1 MGRKSF
7 FSEGHPVVVAH
18 RGASGTHP
26 ENTLEAFSAAFR
38 AGAEA
43 VELDV
48 RLTSDGAAVAFH
60 DPDVSRT
67 TGAEGQIH
75 TLTLADVKRLD
86 ASAGTGPRTRVP
98 TLREVLDL
106 ASGRG
111 GVMLEM
117 KNIPGEPGFDPTGE
131 GAVEAALDA
140 LATFDGP
147 ALIASFNPRS
157 IERCRSHS
165 TQIPTGFLATAAMD
179 PAIALRYVKELGHEW
194 VLPHVAALSAAG
206 EPFVETAHAAGVR
219 VGTWVVDEARQMESL
234 FSWGV
239 DAIAT
244 NLPEVGVAVRNAFI
258 ARGGTGG
265 RLPFGVP

>member
-1 MGRKSF
+1 MGRRSF
-7 FSEGHPVVVAH
+7 FSGDHPVVVAH

-26 ENTLEAFSAAFR
+26 ENTLEAFSAAFK

-48 RLTSDGAAVAFH
+48 RLTSDGVAVAFH

-75 TLTLADVKRLD
+75 AMKLADLKRLD
-86 ASAGTGPRTRVP
+86 ASAGLGPRTEVP

-117 KNIPGEPGFDPTGE
+117 KNIPGEPGFDPTEE
-131 GAVEAALDA
+131 GAVEAALEA
-140 LATFDGP
+140 LETFEGP

-157 IERCRSHS
+157 IERCRERCRNHS
-165 TQIPTGFLATAAMD
+165 DQIPSGFLATAAMD
-179 PAIALRYVKELGHEW
+179 PAIALRYAKEVGHEW
-194 VLPHVAALSAAG
+194 VLPNVTALWSAG
-206 EPFVETAHAAGVR
+206 QPFVEGAHSAGVR
-219 VGTWVVDEARQMESL
+219 VGTWVVDEARRMETL

-244 NLPEVGVAVRNAFI
+244 NLPEVAVPVRDAFR
-258 ARGGTGG
+258 AR
-265 RLPFGVP
+265 

>member
-7 FSEGHPVVVAH
+7 FSEDHPVVVAH

-26 ENTLEAFSAAFR
+26 ENTLGAFSAAFK

-48 RLTSDGAAVAFH
+48 RLTSDGVAVAFH

-67 TGAEGQIH
+67 TGGEGQIH
-75 TLTLADVKRLD
+75 ALKLADLKRLD
-86 ASAGTGPRTRVP
+86 ASAGAGPRTEVP
-98 TLREVLDL
+98 TLKEVLDL

-131 GAVEAALDA
+131 GAVEAALEA
-140 LATFDGP
+140 LATFEGP
-147 ALIASFNPRS
+147 ALMASFNPRS
-157 IERCRSHS
+157 IERCRNHS
-165 TQIPTGFLATAAMD
+165 AQIPTGFLATAAMD
-179 PAIALRYVKELGHEW
+179 PAIALRYAEEVGHEW
-194 VLPHVAALSAAG
+194 VLPNVAALWSAG
-206 EPFVETAHAAGVR
+206 RSFVEGAHGAGVR
-219 VGTWVVDEARQMESL
+219 VGTWVVDEAKRMETL

-244 NLPEVGVAVRNAFI
+244 SLPEVAVPIRNAFR
-258 ARGGTGG
+258 AR
-265 RLPFGVP
+265 